1 MVNINLPIHISVD
14 SMKSE
19 IKVLGLC
26 LNYTELPISLMTCLC
41 EDMRQL
47 FRSAF
52 QFKEGQPQETVNV
65 QIMNRNDLINWLI
78 CIFKNNQFTTDAST
92 EQYLIDQLSIAL
104 AAELTK
110 NLGLCAVASHV
121 YINDTESLFRGIAE
135 TLITNFE
142 NSPVLPQ
149 YLYEQFLKQSPERFP
164 PGKNDEFAPIPFE
177 SGDCLSF
184 FLTLYF
190 NKSYINGD
198 CNMSL
203 NLFLREEEIPVV
215 KFIIRFHFL

>member
-1 MVNINLPIHISVD
+1 MVNINLPIHIVMD

-19 IKVLGLC
+19 IKVLGIC
-26 LNYTELPISLMTCLC
+26 LEYTETPCSLLTCLG
-41 EDMRQL
+41 EKMKQL
-47 FRSAF
+47 FRASF

-65 QIMNRNDLINWLI
+65 QIMNRDNLINWLTY
-78 CIFKNNQFTTDAST
+78 IFKNNQFATDASI
-92 EQYLIDQLSIAL
+92 EQYLIDQLSLAL

-121 YINDTESLFRGIAE
+121 YINDAESLFQGIAE
-135 TLITNFE
+135 SLITNFE
-142 NSPVLPQ
+142 NSQCLPQ

-164 PGKNDEFAPIPFE
+164 PGKDDEFAPIPFE

-198 CNMSL
+198 DNTSL
-203 NLFLREEEIPVV
+203 NLFLKEEEIPVV
-215 KFIIRFHFL
+215 KFIIRFQFL